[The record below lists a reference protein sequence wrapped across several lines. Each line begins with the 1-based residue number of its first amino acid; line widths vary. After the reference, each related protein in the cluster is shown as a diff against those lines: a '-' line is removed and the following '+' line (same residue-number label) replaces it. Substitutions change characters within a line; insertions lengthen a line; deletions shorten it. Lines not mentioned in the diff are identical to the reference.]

1 MRRDSLRGDSPQ
13 SPLTR
18 NYFLRNLKPKKTEHG
33 IDDSLLHLLLPV
45 TQLLVRGGI
54 GIDELVRAAKGA
66 YLRAAMQAVAREGGR
81 VSISHLSVAT
91 GMTRKEVSA
100 LLSDGD
106 MKGTVTTK
114 SGQQRALRVLRGWL
128 TDPRFQNRNG
138 RPDELRY
145 QGTKKSFGLLVK
157 LYAGDVTPKSVL
169 RELERMEIAGMTG
182 AGTLRLRRSRSRSSI
197 EVHYELS
204 ELAKLFDDFAFAAVP
219 PNPKSEAPSFF
230 AFRDSTVPSIT
241 EAAYFMAR
249 FSRRA
254 AAFLEDFQQW
264 SAAHKSRTATSGQE
278 REGIRVGLGVY
289 LLRSDGL
296 RSRTASIE
304 DSAARRRGRPRGRHF
319 R

>member
-1 MRRDSLRGDSPQ
+1 M
-13 SPLTR
+13 
-18 NYFLRNLKPKKTEHG
+18 KKTEHG
-33 IDDSLLHLLLPV
+33 IEASLLELLLPV

-66 YLRAAMQAVAREGGR
+66 YLRAAMEAVARGGGR

-106 MKGTVTTK
+106 TKGAAPTR
-114 SGQQRALRVLRGWL
+114 SGQQRALRVLHGWL

-145 QGTKKSFGLLVK
+145 RGKNKSFGLLVK
-157 LYAGDVTPKSVL
+157 LYGGDVTPKSVL
-169 RELERMEIAGMTG
+169 RELERMEIVGITG
-182 AGTLRLRRSRSRSSI
+182 AGTLKLRRSRSRTSV

-204 ELAKLFDDFAFAAVP
+204 ELAKLFRDFAFTAVP
-219 PNPKSEAPSFF
+219 SSTKSDVPSFF
-230 AFRDSTVPSIT
+230 AFRDSTVPST
-241 EAAYFMAR
+241 TDAAYFIAR

-264 SAAHKSRTATSGQE
+264 SAAREARKATSDQAHK
-278 REGIRVGLGVY
+278 GIRVGLGVY
-289 LLRSDGL
+289 LLRSNGL
-296 RSRTASIE
+296 RIHTPSIE
-304 DSAARRRGRPRGRHF
+304 NAAVGRRAQSRGKHVR
-319 R
+319 